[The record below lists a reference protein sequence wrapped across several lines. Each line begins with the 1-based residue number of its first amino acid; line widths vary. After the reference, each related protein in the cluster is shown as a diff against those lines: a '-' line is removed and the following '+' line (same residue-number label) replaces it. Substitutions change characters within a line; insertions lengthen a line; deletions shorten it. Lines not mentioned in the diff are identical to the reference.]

1 MSMSVKGKKQLSR
14 RKKTHPYHP
23 PEGHVR
29 AAANVQRSP
38 YFATKERVERIAAA
52 ILLLPGIPL
61 IGLLI
66 VIVRLHSRGPGIYR
80 QMRLGKSGRVF
91 EMYKIRTM
99 RHDAERKTG
108 PVWAKHHDV
117 RITSL
122 GRFLRKVHLDELPQL
137 INVVKNEMSLIGP
150 RPERP
155 EIAAALVKS
164 IPNYADRLAVHPGIT
179 GLAQINLPP
188 DLTVEDVRRKLV
200 LDMKYVR
207 EASLWLDVRIFMS
220 TFVRLLGLPGTWA
233 MTLFGLRCPEVHD
246 NCIAAAHSQDDE
258 EAFATADDAGNGRSH
273 DAADGHGRCEG
284 NGSASTARPRV
295 VDKPR

>member
-1 MSMSVKGKKQLSR
+1 MSMSVKGKKKHSR
-14 RKKTHPYHP
+14 RKNSHPYHP
-23 PEGHVR
+23 PEGHIRV
-29 AAANVQRSP
+29 AANVEQSS
-38 YFATKERVERIAAA
+38 YFPTKELVERIAAA

-61 IGLLI
+61 IGLL
-66 VIVRLHSRGPGIYR
+66 VLIVRLHSRGPGIYR

-108 PVWAKHHDV
+108 PVWAKHHDA

-137 INVVKNEMSLIGP
+137 INVMKNEMSLIGP

-155 EIAAALVKS
+155 EIAAALVRS
-164 IPNYADRLAVHPGIT
+164 IPKYVDRLAVHPGIT

-200 LDMKYVR
+200 LDMKYIR

-233 MTLFGLRCPEVHD
+233 MTLFGLHCPEVHD
-246 NCIAAAHSQDDE
+246 NCNAAAHSQDDE
-258 EAFATADDAGNGRSH
+258 EASVTADDAGNGQSH
-273 DAADGHGRCEG
+273 DATDGNGRSEG
-284 NGSASTARPRV
+284 NGSAATARPLV
-295 VDKPR
+295 VNKPR